1 MNRYI
6 LTFRGENIESV
17 KCYANDH
24 AAETGDVIVSASLS
38 FVSSGTA
45 FEEPVLTCVFERKE
59 LPEGE
64 EFIRCPECAK
74 CEFCGIVEKALAR
87 SCGCKRFEEVT
98 EKKGKMKKGREK

>member
-24 AAETGDVIVSASLS
+24 AAESGDTIISADLS
-38 FVSSGTA
+38 FTGSGTA
-45 FEEPVLTCVFERKE
+45 FESPVLTCVFERKE

-87 SCGCKRFEEVT
+87 SCGCKRFEEAT
-98 EKKGKMKKGREK
+98 EKKGKKAKK